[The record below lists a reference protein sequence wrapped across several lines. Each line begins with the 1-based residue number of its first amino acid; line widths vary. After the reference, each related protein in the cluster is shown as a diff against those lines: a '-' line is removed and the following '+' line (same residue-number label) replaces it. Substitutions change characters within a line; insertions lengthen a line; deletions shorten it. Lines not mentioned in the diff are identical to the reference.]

1 LVLVAHPYLVPT
13 VATQV
18 LILFSARSQATV
30 VVVVVLVVM
39 QAEQVLMVVRVVVV
53 HQQAVQLVAAVQV
66 THQAHHHHK
75 ATTAVQEHCLAQPWV
90 LAVVVVLAQ
99 QVKQGKAQR
108 AVTVAQVQ
116 RRASRA
122 VR

>member
-1 LVLVAHPYLVPT
+1 LALVAHPYLVPT
-13 VATQV
+13 VATRV
-18 LILFSARSQATV
+18 LILFLARLQATAV
-30 VVVVVLVVM
+30 VVAVLLVMQAVTVLAVVLVVVVLLVVALLVTVV
-39 QAEQVLMVVRVVVV
+39 QATRLAR
-53 HQQAVQLVAAVQV
+53 
-66 THQAHHHHK
+66 HHHK
-75 ATTAVQEHCLAQPWV
+75 VTTAVQEHCLAQPWV
-90 LAVVVVLAQ
+90 LAVVAVLAR